1 MINYAIIRLK
11 TEAKEIRDWFKATDY
26 LPNKIIR
33 GEWSETEPKWI
44 AYKQECRVKALRLE
58 ELNKIIEED
67 KQKRIKE
74 RQQVKIV

>member
-1 MINYAIIRLK
+1 MNYEIIRFK
-11 TEAKEIRDWFKATDY
+11 VEAKEIIEWFKATDY
-26 LPNKIIR
+26 FPNKIIR
-33 GEWSETEPKWI
+33 GEWLETEPKWI

-67 KQKRIKE
+67 KQKRLKE

>member
-1 MINYAIIRLK
+1 MNYEIIRFK
-11 TEAKEIRDWFKATDY
+11 VEAKEITEWFKATDY
-26 LPNKIIR
+26 FPNKIIR
-33 GEWSETEPKWI
+33 GEWLETEPKWI

-67 KQKRIKE
+67 KQKRLKE

>member
-1 MINYAIIRLK
+1 MNYEIIRFK
-11 TEAKEIRDWFKATDY
+11 VEAKEITKWFKATDY
-26 LPNKIIR
+26 FPNKIIR
-33 GEWSETEPKWI
+33 GEWLETEPKWI

-67 KQKRIKE
+67 KQKRLKE